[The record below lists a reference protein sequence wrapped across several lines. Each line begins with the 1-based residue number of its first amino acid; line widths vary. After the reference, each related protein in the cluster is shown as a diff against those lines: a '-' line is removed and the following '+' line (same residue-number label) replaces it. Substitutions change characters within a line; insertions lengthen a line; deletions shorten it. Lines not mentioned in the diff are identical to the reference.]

1 MTELVIKGH
10 NNSLS
15 YPLQV
20 TVDINNTI
28 LEYLPDSMDFRYKF
42 DCDSSQ
48 LMHHQIKIS
57 VSGKQQQ
64 LEKISLDNVDQHE
77 DIISA
82 AFVIDEITVDG
93 FDVSAILNNVA
104 QYHYRN
110 PEDNSK
116 PMVEAFTTWLGHD
129 GCQQFELI
137 TPTWAWFLLEY
148 KF

>member
-48 LMHHQIKIS
+48 LMHYQIKIS

-82 AFVIDEITVDG
+82 AFVIDQITIDG
-93 FDVSAILNNVA
+93 FDVMPILNNTA
-104 QYHYRN
+104 RYNYHHPN
-110 PEDNSK
+110 NNEK
-116 PMVEAFTTWLGHD
+116 IQEFFTTHLGYD
-129 GCQQFELI
+129 GYQQFELV
-137 TPTWAWFLLEY
+137 TPIWAWFIIDNE
-148 KF
+148 F